1 MSLLF
6 YLTQSN
12 NINVPTE
19 KIVEATIKITRGY
32 YGWHTLELNNEII
45 VKGNI
50 RKINTPITGSHI
62 FESALSMPIFTMAE
76 YQSDWYSI
84 QISKFNPDINDTL
97 EYLFQNIASKL
108 VGKFPE
114 IWTNP
119 KYQSLPHAG
128 CFALCTGL
136 ENYDEIPD
144 DWK

>member
-1 MSLLF
+1 MSLLI
-6 YLTQSN
+6 YLTQNYGSST
-12 NINVPTE
+12 PTE
-19 KIVEATIKITRGY
+19 KIVEASVTITKSYR
-32 YGWHTLELNNEII
+32 GWHTLELNNEII
-45 VKGNI
+45 VKGYI
-50 RKINTPITGSHI
+50 SKINTPITGSHI

-76 YQSDWYSI
+76 YQSAWYSI

-114 IWTNP
+114 IWTYP